1 MELKNKT
8 ILITGGT
15 SGIGLELVRLL
26 SERGNEIVVL
36 GRSQHKLDDLKKR
49 FVRISTFQCDLSQRQ
64 QVEEAMDA
72 VITSHPDISVLIN
85 NAAVQF
91 TPTFISDDFDYDSI
105 AYEITTNLTAP
116 LWITSL
122 MLSGTL
128 LRQPQALIVNV
139 SSGLAFFPKKGSTVY
154 CASKAALHSVSQ
166 NLRYQLAET
175 PVGVTEVILP
185 LVDTPM
191 TRGRGSRKMTAEQA
205 ARGII
210 TGIEAGRDEIY
221 IGKARLLP
229 VMMLLAPG
237 LVKNMLKRF

>member
-15 SGIGLELVRLL
+15 SGIGLELVQLL
-26 SERGNEIVVL
+26 SERGNEIIVL

-49 FVRISTFQCDLSQRQ
+49 FVRISTFQCDLSQRR

-72 VITSHPDISVLIN
+72 VITNHPDISVLIN

-91 TPTFISDDFDYDSI
+91 TPTFISEDFDYDSI

-116 LWITSL
+116 LWMTSL
-122 MLSGTL
+122 LLVGTL
-128 LRQPQALIVNV
+128 LQQSQALIVNI
-139 SSGLAFFPKKGSTVY
+139 SSGLAFFPKKESTVY
-154 CASKAALHSVSQ
+154 CATKAALHSVSQ
-166 NLRYQLAET
+166 SLRYQLVET

-191 TRGRGSRKMTAEQA
+191 TQGRGSKKMTAEQA
-205 ARGII
+205 ARGIVA
-210 TGIEAGRDEIY
+210 GIEADRNEIY
-221 IGKARLLP
+221 LGIARFLP
-229 VMMLLAPG
+229 LMQRLAPG
-237 LVKNMLKRF
+237 IIKNLMKRH